1 MFYFWKDMWLM
12 MRSHNLKRS
21 WDKWNWPTTNPT
33 KKACLLWVPSG
44 ETKWLKHFGSTE
56 AIIPSW
62 YCFLSFL
69 VVRKNQ
75 LGKWLGSILLSSF
88 VFTFSISSPW
98 INHLFHSLLYCLN
111 GKKSLPWKTTKN
123 TLNSPLPRKINSLGR
138 TELWFFSSKIT
149 ENWNKIVNMLIKV
162 ENKQNCVLF

>member
-111 GKKSLPWKTTKN
+111 GKKITSLEDNKKHFEQSFTKKDKQFGEDRIMIFFFKDN
-123 TLNSPLPRKINSLGR
+123 RKL
-138 TELWFFSSKIT
+138 E
-149 ENWNKIVNMLIKV
+149 
-162 ENKQNCVLF
+162 